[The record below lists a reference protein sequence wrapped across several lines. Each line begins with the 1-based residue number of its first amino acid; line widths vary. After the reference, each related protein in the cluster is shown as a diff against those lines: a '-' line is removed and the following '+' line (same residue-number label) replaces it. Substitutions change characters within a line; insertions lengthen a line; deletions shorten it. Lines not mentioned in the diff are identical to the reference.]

1 MKLGKKVGGLGKKM
15 GIEET
20 GEEKGPRRNWGRK

>member
-1 MKLGKKVGGLGKKM
+1 MKLGKKGGGLEKKM

-20 GEEKGPRRNWGRK
+20 GEEKGP